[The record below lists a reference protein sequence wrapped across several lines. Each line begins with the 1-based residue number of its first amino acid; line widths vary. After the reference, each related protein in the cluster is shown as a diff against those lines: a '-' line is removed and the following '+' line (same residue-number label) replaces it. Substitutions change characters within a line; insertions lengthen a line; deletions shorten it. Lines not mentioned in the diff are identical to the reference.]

1 MRRVVL
7 YRFGYPLKF
16 RKRFEKSRRF
26 IPTLLIS
33 LGLVGILQY
42 VLVFADTAT
51 TVPYADTFGTT
62 DSLTV
67 TGWDETNPAEIAGT
81 ASDSDTTRDGTATNK
96 FAKLG
101 NSGGWI
107 RRTINATGY
116 AGLQL
121 KYYYRNDSDAGSNDK
136 GVVQYCASSSC
147 SSGYQDLA
155 SHNLDPSNNNSDT
168 WSTQQTINLPGSL
181 DNTSFRIRF
190 INNANSSGEDFRI
203 DQVEVTG
210 ILAPTWPTGWTMP
223 NACVADPSGDKS
235 PDDIDLTGTA
245 GTPAVGFYS
254 DANYQYFRERV
265 DGNPGEAGDFSQFAW
280 VVMLQTALPQ
290 YQYLASLNG
299 VGEKVQLW
307 QNTVPAGPVD
317 FSPILNDPAETL
329 VWEGSSES
337 FARSVNAGGGIY
349 YVDWAIPLSE
359 LTSRGITTSTTKFFA
374 TSANANNFN
383 KDHLNCYEALT
394 DVSITKADNVDPITS
409 GGTETYTLTI
419 TNNGPDTAT
428 DVVVTD
434 TLPAGFTPTSV
445 TPSIGS
451 CSDTTAPSLQCE
463 LGSMT
468 NNASATISVVGI
480 LVGNGTVTNTTSVT
494 STTLDTNIAN
504 NGDSEDTA
512 INPAVGSVSVQKQ
525 VDGDGNGTYE
535 GGNTEANTLGFDWGL
550 DRDSVN
556 NDMGTTLSSILA
568 GAHTV
573 TENSVSGYHFV
584 GWYPTGNEQYSCTSP
599 QATSLPVSI
608 NVVNAQTTSITFCN
622 ARDTGTLKLIKN
634 IVFDNGGT
642 ADTSDFSLYVKQNG
656 VDVTGSPAAG
666 SDTGTVYTL
675 PTGDYTVGEESP
687 PSGYEQ
693 TSINCDN
700 QETNTAS
707 VAKDL
712 EVVCTITNDDIQPKL
727 TLVKHLPNDNGGTAT
742 QDDFTVSI
750 GQSQASW
757 GENSVNAGAYT
768 LSESTLPGYTSSS
781 WGSDCTADGNINLLP
796 GDEKSCEIT
805 NDDVAPTITL
815 IKEVIN
821 NSGGSAGVN
830 DFGLTV
836 GGSAV
841 NSGDTTD
848 VNANTPI
855 ALDEAGLAGYDF
867 VSITGDEN
875 CPAVL
880 GGTVT
885 LNEGENITCTI
896 TNDDNAPSLTLL
908 KTVTNNNGGTAVA
921 ADWTLTATGT
931 DESPT
936 NLSGTTP
943 VSSDGTFKADTYT
956 LGESG
961 GPSGYSASSWTCT
974 NEVAVTNG
982 QITLAN
988 GQTTV
993 CTITNDDV
1001 APTITL
1007 IKEVINNSGGSAG
1020 VNDFGLTVGGSA
1032 VNSGDTTDVNANTP
1046 IALDE
1051 AGLAGY
1057 DFVSITGDENCPA
1070 VLGGTVTLNEG
1081 ENITCTITND
1091 DKSSTVIVTK
1101 YHDQDEDRTFNNG
1114 EPVLEGWRINLANQ
1128 GSQTTDSA
1136 GNVTFSGMSAGSQQ
1150 LSEDQQEGWVLSNI
1164 SCDGVEGNLD
1174 GNTYYFDLG
1183 NGRTIHC
1190 YIGNHRTPVL
1200 FVTKTNDKPAPTTA
1214 GDTVTYTITVTVPD
1228 VSQSGRVYGSYD
1240 SDSNYLP
1247 VVTTDL
1253 PPNNFIYVAG
1263 SWTASSNFRG
1273 DLKAVGI
1280 TLDPNYASPGSWI
1293 LTSPSSNYLLPGEVV
1308 MLNYQA
1314 VIGASVLPGTY
1325 PDQAYVLGYNVNGS
1339 SVLGL
1344 AIDSQCGN
1352 NGQYAISC
1360 VSIISS
1366 GRVLGISTTNNSQPK
1381 VLGTST
1387 TLADTGNGLVESLI
1401 AAVIMLATIGVAAYG
1416 RIIRKQT

>member
-81 ASDSDTTRDGTATNK
+81 AFDSDTTRDGTATNK

-896 TNDDNAPSLTLL
+896 TNDD
-908 KTVTNNNGGTAVA
+908 
-921 ADWTLTATGT
+921 
-931 DESPT
+931 
-936 NLSGTTP
+936 
-943 VSSDGTFKADTYT
+943 
-956 LGESG
+956 
-961 GPSGYSASSWTCT
+961 
-974 NEVAVTNG
+974 
-982 QITLAN
+982 
-988 GQTTV
+988 
-993 CTITNDDV
+993 
-1001 APTITL
+1001 
-1007 IKEVINNSGGSAG
+1007 
-1020 VNDFGLTVGGSA
+1020 
-1032 VNSGDTTDVNANTP
+1032 
-1046 IALDE
+1046 
-1051 AGLAGY
+1051 
-1057 DFVSITGDENCPA
+1057 
-1070 VLGGTVTLNEG
+1070 
-1081 ENITCTITND
+1081 
-1091 DKSSTVIVTK
+1091 KSSTVIVTK